1 MKSMTGFGCSEYQDD
16 KIHISLDL
24 KSYNNRYL
32 DITVSMPPFLN
43 SLEPKIRSIVSS
55 RINRGRVEVYI
66 KIRELKEEVTIHLDK
81 SVVQSY
87 MTVLEALA
95 EAAGL
100 DSKPTL
106 SHLLKMEGILKTDK
120 QRDLDFYWEHVE
132 KRLLD
137 AFNEFEE
144 SRLREGE
151 QTSADIE
158 EVLLTIEKN
167 VGKLEQYAPELGKR
181 IMDTLKERFQ
191 QLLGDEF
198 DESRILAETAV
209 MLVKYDI
216 NEEIIRMKSHLQNFH
231 QIAEEGAPLGKKLDF
246 LCQEL
251 NREINTVGS
260 KSTILE
266 VNQSVIDVKDAIEKI
281 REQLRNVE

>member
-1 MKSMTGFGCSEYQDD
+1 MTGFGCSEYQDD
-16 KIHISLDL
+16 QIHVSLDL

-32 DITVSMPPFLN
+32 DISVSMPPFLN
-43 SLEPKIRSIVSS
+43 SLEPKIREMISS

-66 KIRELKEEVTIHLDK
+66 KIRELKEEVVIHLDK
-81 SVVQSY
+81 PVVQSY
-87 MTVLEALA
+87 MSVLHELA

-100 DSKPTL
+100 DAKPTL

-120 QRDLDFYWEHVE
+120 QRDMDFYGDHIE
-132 KRLLD
+132 KQLLD
-137 AFNEFEE
+137 AFKGYEE
-144 SRLREGE
+144 SRIREGS
-151 QTSADIE
+151 QTAADIHDILSAIE
-158 EVLLTIEKN
+158 EKVKI
-167 VGKLEQYAPELGKR
+167 LEQHAPEAEKR
-181 IMDTLKERFQ
+181 IIETLKERFQ
-191 QLLGDEF
+191 QLLGEGY

-216 NEEIIRMKSHLQNFH
+216 NEEIIRMKSHLQNFRE
-231 QIAEEGAPLGKKLDF
+231 IAGENSPVGKKLDF

-266 VNQSVIDVKDAIEKI
+266 VNQCVIDVKDAIEKI